1 MLLDALAVGIGVTGL
16 VYGTRC
22 YLELRKWAKQ
32 CQNAR
37 IVVAHKRRVKLNAPL
52 VDWLTWA
59 NSLDQDESSTG
70 RIVYLN
76 DKTSV
81 AIVRPDK
88 RSKSKGGKIDER
100 SRATTGVT
108 KNAG

>member
-1 MLLDALAVGIGVTGL
+1 VLLDIALTVVAVVSVVFGAV
-16 VYGTRC
+16 C
-22 YLELRKWAKQ
+22 YREARKWAKQ
-32 CQNAR
+32 CRNAR

-88 RSKSKGGKIDER
+88 RKKGPRMDER
-100 SRATTGVT
+100 SRATTGVA
-108 KNAG
+108 KVG